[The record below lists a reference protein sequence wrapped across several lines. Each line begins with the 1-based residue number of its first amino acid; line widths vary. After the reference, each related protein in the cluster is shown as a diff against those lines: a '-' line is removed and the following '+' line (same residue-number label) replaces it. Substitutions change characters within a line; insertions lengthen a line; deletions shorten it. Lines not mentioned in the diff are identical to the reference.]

1 MKMFRLVLG
10 ITLFCLFLPRA
21 GPPDVSATF
30 PIDLGGGLFLDTSG
44 AAGTCNPCDLGTVQ
58 FIVTDIIGLDE
69 GVDQADDLRFEADF
83 AKVAVSVEAI
93 VQQNLVEFEYRYQI
107 IDPQF
112 AINLSLLFPFI
123 PAPNPLNDASKD
135 SFGNFK
141 ILSFGS
147 IPDGDPNTV
156 APLVKAYTDSGIF
169 VVAFASFEIPFEPFV
184 IGEGPITP
192 AKTGSDVLFIRS
204 SLSPVD
210 IAATIDGGD
219 FPVFVSG
226 FADIK
231 GPGSEVPP
239 VKKVEQATASLQ
251 EIIDSNPGS
260 ELADKVEDALAGVQ
274 SASMELAK
282 TPPDNQAAVGNIEGA
297 VGDLQAVIDAGLLDP
312 ELGTLLMDQLSGI
325 TRQLA
330 LIAINQA
337 IGQAGDPDKIAE
349 FEQALAKGD
358 SLRMSAAFEDC
369 GCYKDTVNEYKDAL
383 ATAESL
389 LD

>member
-1 MKMFRLVLG
+1 VKMFRLVLG
-10 ITLFCLFLPRA
+10 ITLFCLFLPLA

-112 AINLSLLFPFI
+112 VINQFFLFPLI
-123 PAPNPLNDASKD
+123 PD
-135 SFGNFK
+135 FK

-147 IPDGDPNTV
+147 NPDDDPNTV
-156 APLVKAYTDSGIF
+156 APLVKAYTDPGIF
-169 VVAFASFEIPFEPFV
+169 VVAFESLSFGQFV

-210 IAATIDGGD
+210 IAASIDGDD
-219 FPVFVSG
+219 FPVIVSG
-226 FADIK
+226 FAEIK
-231 GPGSEVPP
+231 GPGLEVPP

-312 ELGTLLMDQLSGI
+312 EQGTLLMDQLSGI